1 MPQLDPKGKCSV
13 KKLTTSATL
22 ALALFTTSI
31 AAFGGERTITLVVDN
46 MVCVVCAFNVKKSL
60 EGVAGVVKVH
70 VSLKEKTAVIV
81 YDDAKAD
88 LNALIGATARAGFP
102 SAPKG

>member
-1 MPQLDPKGKCSV
+1 M

-22 ALALFTTSI
+22 AFALFATSM
-31 AAFGGERTITLVVDN
+31 AASAGERTITLAVEK

-60 EGVAGVVKVH
+60 EDVAGVIKVD
-70 VSLKEKTAVIV
+70 VLLKEKIAVVV

-88 LNALIGATARAGFP
+88 LNALISATTRAGFP
-102 SAPKG
+102 SAPKR